1 MSRFGR
7 ASALAVLAAGVFA
20 AISPSAAPAKR
31 MTTEPGVIY
40 KVPVTLEGTKGRRIA
55 KDQFWRNG
63 KSRWP
68 RGAVIQYVITNKTDS
83 TKALQIWNSRSA
95 PIQPGKSKVV
105 LMLWI
110 YRGNFAYYMLS
121 HGKRFGEKARV
132 TTSDTHDGFSSRST
146 LNGAGRRWSVD
157 RRRPRVFGGRDR
169 CHPKVVTACSTG
181 VTGRSPA

>member
-1 MSRFGR
+1 
-7 ASALAVLAAGVFA
+7 
-20 AISPSAAPAKR
+20 

-40 KVPVTLEGTKGRRIA
+40 KVPGDAARGPRSRSA
-55 KDQFWRNG
+55 KDQFTRNG

-68 RGAVIQYVITNKTDS
+68 RGAVIQYVITNKTDT

-132 TTSDTHDGFSSRST
+132 TIF
-146 LNGAGRRWSVD
+146 
-157 RRRPRVFGGRDR
+157 
-169 CHPKVVTACSTG
+169 
-181 VTGRSPA
+181 

>member
-7 ASALAVLAAGVFA
+7 VAALVATATCALAAA
-20 AISPSAAPAKR
+20 SPSVAPAQR

-40 KVPVTLEGTKGRRIA
+40 KVPVTLQGTTVTIA

-68 RGAVIQYVITNKTDS
+68 RGAVIEYVITNKTDS

-121 HGKRFGEKARV
+121 HGKKFGEKARV
-132 TTSDTHDGFSSRST
+132 TIF
-146 LNGAGRRWSVD
+146 
-157 RRRPRVFGGRDR
+157 
-169 CHPKVVTACSTG
+169 
-181 VTGRSPA
+181 

>member
-7 ASALAVLAAGVFA
+7 ESAVAVLAAGVFA
-20 AISPSAAPAKR
+20 AVSPSAAPAKR

-40 KVPVTLEGTKGRRIA
+40 KVPVTLEGTTVTIA

-68 RGAVIQYVITNKTDS
+68 RGAVIQFVITNKTDS
-83 TKALQIWNSRSA
+83 TKALQIWSSRSA

-121 HGKRFGEKARV
+121 HGKKFGEKGRV
-132 TTSDTHDGFSSRST
+132 TIF
-146 LNGAGRRWSVD
+146 
-157 RRRPRVFGGRDR
+157 
-169 CHPKVVTACSTG
+169 
-181 VTGRSPA
+181 